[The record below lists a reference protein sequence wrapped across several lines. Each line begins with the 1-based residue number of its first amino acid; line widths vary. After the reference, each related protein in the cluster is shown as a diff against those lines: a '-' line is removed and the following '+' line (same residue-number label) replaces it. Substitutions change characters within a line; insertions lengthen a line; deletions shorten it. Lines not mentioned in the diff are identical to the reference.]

1 MASPLDDV
9 RQYYERLSSRDR
21 SLLLLMGAVISLFVI
36 FVSATSFSRAADKRR
51 ARIEG
56 KRSQLAEV
64 VQLTRGY
71 RAAESQRQEMER
83 KLQTNA
89 VRNLFSYL
97 EDLGKR
103 DGLDI
108 GGMTDK
114 GSSAATDDKS
124 SKLTQ
129 QSVEV
134 TLTHVQLSQLTKFLN
149 DVENS
154 PGVVRVTRL
163 QVRPREDDAVLDAWF
178 TVSTYYLAGS

>member
-1 MASPLDDV
+1 MASPLDDA
-9 RQYYERLSSRDR
+9 RQYYERLSARDR
-21 SLLLLMGAVISLFVI
+21 NLLFLMVGAIALFII
-36 FVSATSFSRAADKRR
+36 FMSATSFSRAADKRR
-51 ARIEG
+51 ARIDT
-56 KRSQLAEV
+56 KRQQLAEV

-71 RAAESQRQEMER
+71 RQAETQRQDLER

-97 EDLGKR
+97 EELGKR

-114 GSSAATDDKS
+114 GSSAASDDKS
-124 SKLTQ
+124 SKIMQ

-134 TLTHVQLSQLTKFLN
+134 TLTRVQLDKLTKFLN

-154 PGVVRVTRL
+154 PGMVRVTRL

-178 TVSTYYLAGS
+178 TVSTYYLGS